1 MQYYSKNNYGLSNI
15 IPNPVNHQKKQKK
28 KTLNNI
34 KKNKLTTKIIQTKT
48 KLDQTTREQIISQ
61 KANSKRK
68 IKIIIQICNSF
79 NLLHKNNP

>member
-34 KKNKLTTKIIQTKT
+34 KKK
-48 KLDQTTREQIISQ
+48 QI
-61 KANSKRK
+61 N
-68 IKIIIQICNSF
+68 N
-79 NLLHKNNP
+79 KNNPNKNKTRPNNA